1 MSNYDWKCGK
11 EYREI
16 RYELCDGVAKI
27 SINRPERRN
36 AFTPLTVME
45 MYDAFSEARDDA

>member
-1 MSNYDWKCGK
+1 MGKYEWRVGK

-27 SINRPERRN
+27 SINRPEQSN

-45 MYDAFSEARDDA
+45 M

>member
-1 MSNYDWKCGK
+1 MRLFSGACGKDENLSTYDWKVGK

-27 SINRPERRN
+27 SIN
-36 AFTPLTVME
+36 L
-45 MYDAFSEARDDA
+45 SLIHI

>member
-1 MSNYDWKCGK
+1 MSTYDWKVGK

-27 SINRPERRN
+27 SINRPHRRN
-36 AFTPLTVME
+36 AFTPLTV
-45 MYDAFSEARDDA
+45 AAL